1 MANVTVTS
9 AQYFIPEIWAQRALQ
24 VLRSNIV
31 LAKLVTKDTDVAAFQ
46 VGDVLHIPAVGA
58 MSANSK
64 AANSTVT
71 LQVPTDSE
79 ATVTLNKHYEVSFLV
94 EDPVRAQANQSVMDR
109 YINSAVT
116 ALAEQIETHLFALYS
131 GFSAGSVGVSGADI
145 DASIIRSARKT
156 LNDNKVP
163 QAGRNLVISSKDEI
177 ALLADT
183 DLANYFAYNR
193 VGIPD
198 GAIGRLYGFD
208 IWMSQ
213 LVPEVGAAPVSTK
226 NLAFHPEAM
235 ILAMRGLPEPPE
247 GSGVKAATVRD
258 PESGL
263 VLRVLQAYNPSYLG
277 VQVTID
283 ALYGVAEMRDACGVV
298 VLS

>member
-9 AQYFIPEIWAQRALQ
+9 AQHFIPEIWAQRALQ

-46 VGDVLHIPAVGA
+46 VGDVLHIPAVGSMSA
-58 MSANSK
+58 TAKSANS
-64 AANSTVT
+64 AVT

-79 ATVTLNKHYEVSFLV
+79 VTVTLNKHYEASFLV

-109 YINSAVT
+109 YITSAVT
-116 ALAEQIETHLFALYS
+116 ALAEQIENDLFALYS
-131 GFSAGSVGVSGADI
+131 GFSSSVGTSGTDLS
-145 DASIIRSARKT
+145 ASTLRSARKE

-163 QAGRNLVISSKDEI
+163 QSDRHLVMSTKDEI
-177 ALLADT
+177 ALLADSG
-183 DLANYFAYNR
+183 LATYFAYNR
-193 VGIPD
+193 IGVPD
-198 GAIGRLYGFD
+198 GAIGRLYGFTL
-208 IWMSQ
+208 WTSQ
-213 LVPEVGAAPVSTK
+213 LVPVVSGTPNSTK

-247 GSGVKAATVRD
+247 GSGVVAATIRD

-263 VLRVLQAYNPSYLG
+263 VLRVLQAYNPTYLG
-277 VQVTID
+277 VQVTLD
-283 ALYGVAEMRDACGVV
+283 VLYGVAEMRDDCGVV

>member
-1 MANVTVTS
+1 MANVTTTV

-24 VLRSNIV
+24 ALRSNIV
-31 LAKLVTKDTDVAAFQ
+31 LAKLVTKDSDVAAFKQ
-46 VGDVLHIPAVGA
+46 GDILHIPAVGSFEA
-58 MSANSK
+58 K
-64 AANSTVT
+64 TKTANSTVT
-71 LQVPTDSE
+71 LQTPTDSE
-79 ATVTLNKHYEVSFLV
+79 VQVTLNTHQEVSFLV
-94 EDPVRAQANQSVMDR
+94 EDPVRAQENQSVMDR
-109 YINSAVT
+109 YINGAIV
-116 ALAEQIETHLFALYS
+116 ALAEAIETSLFALYS
-131 GFSAGSVGVSGADI
+131 GFSGSVGVSGADL

-163 QAGRNLVISSKDEI
+163 QTDRHVVMSTKDEI

-198 GAIGRLYGFD
+198 GSIGRLYGFNL
-208 IWMSQ
+208 WVSQ
-213 LVPEVGAAPVSTK
+213 NVPEVGAAPVSTK

-235 ILAMRGLPEPPE
+235 ILAMRGMPDPPD
-247 GSGVKAATVRD
+247 GSGVRAATVRD

-263 VLRVLQAYNPSYLG
+263 TLRVLYGYNMSYLG
-277 VQVTID
+277 VQVTLDI
-283 ALYGVAEMRDACGVV
+283 LYGVAEMRDACGVV

>member
-58 MSANSK
+58 MSANLKS
-64 AANSTVT
+64 ANSGVT

-79 ATVTLNKHYEVSFLV
+79 ATVTLNKHYEASFLV

-109 YINSAVT
+109 YINSAVM

-131 GFSAGSVGVSGADI
+131 GFSQSAGTSGANLDTSAI
-145 DASIIRSARKT
+145 LAARKK
-156 LNDNKVP
+156 LNDSKVP
-163 QAGRNLVISSKDEI
+163 QMDRHLVISTKDEI
-177 ALLADT
+177 ALLADS
-183 DLANYFAYNR
+183 DLSNYFAYNR

-198 GAIGRLYGFD
+198 GAIGRLYGFTL
-208 IWMSQ
+208 WTSQ
-213 LVPEVGAAPVSTK
+213 LVPVVSGSPDSTK

-235 ILAMRGLPEPPE
+235 ILAMRGLPDPPD
-247 GSGVKAATVRD
+247 GSGAKAATIRD

-263 VLRVLQAYNPSYLG
+263 VLRVLQAYNPTYLG

-283 ALYGVAEMRDACGVV
+283 VLYGVAEMRDACGVV

>member
-31 LAKLVTKDTDVAAFQ
+31 LAKLVTKDTDVATFQ

-58 MSANSK
+58 MSANLKS
-64 AANSTVT
+64 ANSGVT

-79 ATVTLNKHYEVSFLV
+79 ATVTLNKHYEASFLV

-109 YINSAVT
+109 YINSAVM

-131 GFSAGSVGVSGADI
+131 GFSQSAGTSGANLDTSAI
-145 DASIIRSARKT
+145 LAARKK
-156 LNDNKVP
+156 LNDSKVP
-163 QAGRNLVISSKDEI
+163 QMDRHLVISTKDEI
-177 ALLADT
+177 ALLADS
-183 DLANYFAYNR
+183 DLSNYFAYNR

-198 GAIGRLYGFD
+198 GAIGRLYGFTL
-208 IWMSQ
+208 WTSQ
-213 LVPEVGAAPVSTK
+213 LVPVVSGSPDSTK

-235 ILAMRGLPEPPE
+235 ILAMRGLPDPPD
-247 GSGVKAATVRD
+247 GSGAKAATIRD

-263 VLRVLQAYNPSYLG
+263 VLRVLQAYNPTYLG

-283 ALYGVAEMRDACGVV
+283 VLYGVAEMRDACGVV

>member
-24 VLRSNIV
+24 VLRANIV

-46 VGDVLHIPAVGA
+46 VGDVLHIPAVGS
-58 MSANSK
+58 MSANPK
-64 AANSTVT
+64 TANSTVT
-71 LQVPTDSE
+71 LQVPTDTE
-79 ATVTLNKHYEVSFLV
+79 ATVTLNKHYEASFLV

-109 YINSAVT
+109 YITSAVT
-116 ALAEQIETHLFALYS
+116 ALAEQIESHLFALYS
-131 GFSAGSVGVSGADI
+131 GFSEDVGTSGSDI
-145 DASIIRSARKT
+145 DASVIRSARKV

-163 QAGRNLVISSKDEI
+163 QADRHLVISPKDEV

-198 GAIGRLYGFD
+198 GAIGRLYGFT

-213 LVPEVGAAPVSTK
+213 LVPVVSGTPDSTK

-247 GSGVKAATVRD
+247 GSGVRAATVRD

-283 ALYGVAEMRDACGVV
+283 VLYGVAEMRDACGVV